1 MELEKD
7 ATETEQAYL
16 TWDLAP
22 RARATGMVI
31 SALPHDSFPSFLTFD
46 KRRHISDKAAG
57 WTSTSDAREYKRPRG
72 VLRIHPGK
80 VSLFGRVENMAR
92 FPGKVHEP
100 SKEELEGCDTYD
112 RESSSSADARRG
124 TGTASPP
131 TD

>member
-31 SALPHDSFPSFLTFD
+31 SALPLRFLSVVSHL
-46 KRRHISDKAAG
+46 RQERHISDEAAG
-57 WTSTSDAREYKRPRG
+57 VDVDVGTRGYGRPRG

-80 VSLFGRVENMAR
+80 IGVFGAR
-92 FPGKVHEP
+92 REHGEVPGEVHRP
-100 SKEELEGCDTYD
+100 SKEELEGRDTS
-112 RESSSSADARRG
+112 RSG
-124 TGTASPP
+124 
-131 TD
+131 